1 MAIAVAHSVTKH
13 LGSVRALHNAS
24 LTVQPGRA
32 FGLLGPNGAGKTTM
46 VRTLTG
52 LLTPENGH
60 VELFG
65 TRVTENADALRAR
78 IGVQT
83 DTNVYE
89 LLTTEQNLALWAQ
102 LYGLTGAAS
111 RQRIDTLLTQFD
123 LADKRTARAGT
134 LSKGMRQKLSVARA
148 LLHEPALLFLDEPTA
163 GLDPAA
169 ADELILHLRTLI
181 QAGNTTVVICT
192 HQLRGLETLVDDLAF
207 IRAGEIVA
215 SGTVEQ
221 LLHERWPGA
230 TYTLRFAG
238 NPEPVRAAS
247 GAFLRSIS
255 GQQAE
260 LTFPSEQ
267 LAAETLTAITGAGVH
282 VFAFTPRERTIH
294 DLYLDTVLERS

>member
-1 MAIAVAHSVTKH
+1 MAIAIAHVVTKH
-13 LGSVRALHNAS
+13 LGPVQALHNAS

-52 LLTPENGH
+52 LLTPDAGH

-65 TRVTENADALRAR
+65 RRLGRNADELRAR

-89 LLTTEQNLALWAQ
+89 LLTTQQNLELWAQ
-102 LYGLTGAAS
+102 LYGLTGATS
-111 RQRIDTLLTQFD
+111 RQRIDALLTQFD
-123 LADKRTARAGT
+123 LQAKRTARAGT

-148 LLHEPALLFLDEPTA
+148 LLHEPELLFLDEPTA

-169 ADELILHLRTLI
+169 ADELILHLRQLI
-181 QAGNTTVVICT
+181 QSGNTTVVICT

-230 TYTLRFAG
+230 TYTVRFAG
-238 NPEPVRAAS
+238 SVDEVRAAA
-247 GAFLRSIS
+247 GEFAATIS
-255 GQQAE
+255 TSHAE
-260 LTFPSEQ
+260 CTFPDEET
-267 LAAETLTAITGAGVH
+267 AARFLSAITAAGVQ
-282 VFAFTPRERTIH
+282 VYAFTPRERTIH
-294 DLYLDTVLERS
+294 DLYLDTVLEQS